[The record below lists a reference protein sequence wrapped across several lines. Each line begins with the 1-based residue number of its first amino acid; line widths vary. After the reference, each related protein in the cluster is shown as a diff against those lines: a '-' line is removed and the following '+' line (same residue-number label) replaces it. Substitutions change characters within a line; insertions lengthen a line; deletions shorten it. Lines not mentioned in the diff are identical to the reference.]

1 VPPTVLA
8 SGDAGATAC
17 GRRRAAYIARVPR
30 NRFIEPAAPVPRTEP
45 PTGPEWLHEVKHD
58 GWRAQLHIRDRR
70 ATIFGKNGG
79 DLTRR
84 FRAIAA
90 AVDRLPV
97 ASAIIDAELVA
108 CNADGTPNFYAMM
121 RGAPDGCCAYCFD
134 MMEFDGRS
142 LVVAPLEER
151 RYLLRKL
158 LKRAGIDG
166 LRLSEV
172 FDDPRALLAA
182 CEKHGLEGIVS
193 KRRGDP
199 YRHGANSGWVKVKT
213 AAWRAANQERLLFTL
228 RGGQQTAGGAKGRGH
243 G

>member
-1 VPPTVLA
+1 MTRVRVGPFQ
-8 SGDAGATAC
+8 
-17 GRRRAAYIARVPR
+17 RRAFSRSRRYHIPAVPR
-30 NRFIEPAAPVPRTEP
+30 IRFIEPAAPVLRTEP

-58 GWRAQLHIRDRR
+58 GWRAQLHLRDGR

-84 FRAIAA
+84 FRAIAV
-90 AVDRLPV
+90 AVERLPV

-121 RGAPDGCCAYCFD
+121 HGAPHGCCAYCFD

-158 LKRAGIDG
+158 LKRAGSDG

-172 FDDPRALLAA
+172 FDDPQALLAA
-182 CEKHGLEGIVS
+182 CEKHGLVGIVS

-199 YRHGANSGWVKVKT
+199 YRP
-213 AAWRAANQERLLFTL
+213 
-228 RGGQQTAGGAKGRGH
+228 GAKSG
-243 G
+243 